1 MTSMQAYLLR
11 AVHEWITD
19 NDFTAYILVNAD
31 YEGCEVPRE
40 HVDNG
45 NIILNISTTA
55 VQNLVL
61 DNESVD
67 FNARFSGQQVNVF
80 IPIPAVLAIYAQENG
95 KGMSFQAEPEEKK
108 EISPPPKK
116 PTLTLVE

>member
-1 MTSMQAYLLR
+1 MQPYLLR
-11 AVHEWITD
+11 AVHEWITE

-31 YEGCEVPRE
+31 YESCEVPRE
-40 HVDNG
+40 YVDNG

-61 DNESVD
+61 DNDLVS
-67 FNARFSGQQVNVF
+67 FNARFSGQQVNVS

-95 KGMSFQAEPEEKK
+95 KGMSFQAEPEGNKQV
-108 EISPPPKK
+108 SPPPKK

>member
-1 MTSMQAYLLR
+1 MTSMQPYLLR

-40 HVDNG
+40 YVDNG

-55 VQNLVL
+55 VQDLVL
-61 DNESVD
+61 DNDLVS
-67 FNARFSGQQVNVF
+67 FNARFSGQQVNVS

-95 KGMSFQAEPEEKK
+95 KGMSFQAEPEEQKQ
-108 EISPPPKK
+108 ISPPPKK
-116 PTLTLVE
+116 PTLKLVE